1 MKILMISRDRS
12 VFNSGSDTNQRMFEY
27 GRLADKLH
35 ILVLSRPFQSL
46 KIGKEIKG
54 FDLVTAQDP
63 FETGLIGWLIAK
75 ILKARL
81 QLQIHTDFMS
91 PYFKKES
98 LLNRTRVLIAKFL
111 IPRADCIR
119 VVSRRI
125 KTSLDFAKA
134 PSENRLSL
142 SRPRL
147 RFSGGT
153 FAPPITILPIFVD
166 VEKIKSAP
174 IKTNLRVEYPQ
185 FDFIIL
191 MASRLAKVKN
201 IGLAIAAMREVVKE
215 YPKTGLIIVGD
226 GPEREA
232 LKSSA
237 VSRRLSANI
246 IFEPWTD
253 DLPSYYK
260 TADLFLLTSN
270 YEGYGRTVAEA
281 MAAGCLV
288 VMTDVGVSG
297 ELVRDRYS
305 GIVVPA
311 GDKKKLAEAIL
322 EMARDRALRNN
333 LALSAENIIAG
344 LPKKREYLRE
354 YKKSWEKCRY

>member
-12 VFNSGSDTNQRMFEY
+12 VFNSGSDANQRMFEY

-119 VVSRRI
+119 VVSNRI
-125 KTSLDFAKA
+125 
-134 PSENRLSL
+134 L
-142 SRPRL
+142 SRLNLHGEVQPR
-147 RFSGGT
+147 
-153 FAPPITILPIFVD
+153 AVVLPIFVD

-174 IKTNLRVEYPQ
+174 IKTDLRVEYPQ

-215 YPKTGLIIVGD
+215 YPKAGLIIVGD

-232 LKSSA
+232 LKSSVA
-237 VSRRLSANI
+237 SRRLSANI

-281 MAAGCLV
+281 MAAGCPV

-344 LPKKREYLRE
+344 FPKKREYLRE